1 MATFTRA
8 GRPVP
13 RQAAVALGVL
23 AALVLA
29 AVVAPLLAPYAFDA
43 LDLANRRG
51 APSAAHWFGTD
62 ELGRDLFTRVLYGAR
77 VSLAVGL
84 VSAAVSVAIGVTIGA
99 TAGWAGRWLDALL
112 MRFTDAMLSVPR
124 LPLLMIAAAV
134 LTPSVPLLIVM
145 VGAAGWMETARVV
158 RAEVQSLKANDF
170 VTAARA
176 VGATS
181 ARVVMRHVLPG
192 VLPTAA
198 VATTLA
204 VGRGILLESALSF
217 FGVGVQPPT
226 ASWGNMLYQA
236 QTTMSSEPWLGIF
249 PGAFIFVTVLCCNVL
264 GTALTDADT
273 PTRANAGPRR
283 WRPALLGS
291 LRRAT
296 PVEPLR

>member
-1 MATFTRA
+1 MITASRKRLTSPA
-8 GRPVP
+8 I
-13 RQAAVALGVL
+13 AALGVL
-23 AALVLA
+23 VSMI
-29 AVVAPLLAPYAFDA
+29 VVAMFAPVIAPYAFDA

-51 APSAAHWFGTD
+51 APSLGHWFGTD
-62 ELGRDLFTRVLYGAR
+62 ELGRDLLTRVLYGAR

-99 TAGWAGRWLDALL
+99 TAGWSGRWLDGLL
-112 MRFTDAMLSVPR
+112 MRVTDAMLSVPR
-124 LPLLMIAAAV
+124 LPLLMIAAAI
-134 LTPSVPLLIVM
+134 LAPTVPLLILL

-158 RAEVQSLKANDF
+158 RAEVQSIKTNDF

-181 ARVVMRHVLPG
+181 RRVVWRHVLPG

-249 PGAFIFVTVLCCNVL
+249 PGAFIFLTVLCCNVV
-264 GTALTDADT
+264 GSALTDHAPADQ
-273 PTRANAGPRR
+273 RA
-283 WRPALLGS
+283 
-291 LRRAT
+291 
-296 PVEPLR
+296 